1 MTQTQQTDERTL
13 RSIVSACEAAWN
25 AGDAAGFCATM
36 ADDIDFINVV
46 GQYYKGRED
55 VERRHRHIFD
65 TVYKGSRVNFAVESI
80 RFLGTEAA
88 LVFIK
93 ARLIAKVA
101 VSDVA
106 AVDTAARIR
115 DENQESHARP
125 TMIFGKIDGSWRMVA
140 WQNTNVGNLP
150 TARA

>member
-1 MTQTQQTDERTL
+1 MSDRHTTDERNL
-13 RSIVSACEAAWN
+13 LAIVKACETAWN
-25 AGDAAGFCATM
+25 AGDAASFCQTM

-65 TVYKGSRVNFAVESI
+65 TVYKGSRVSFAVESL

-101 VSDVA
+101 VGDVA
-106 AVDTAARIR
+106 AVDTAARIN
-115 DENQESHARP
+115 DENQESHTRP
-125 TMIFGKIDGSWRMVA
+125 TMIFAKIDGRWRMVA
-140 WQNTNVGNLP
+140 WQNTNIGNLP
-150 TARA
+150 TARG